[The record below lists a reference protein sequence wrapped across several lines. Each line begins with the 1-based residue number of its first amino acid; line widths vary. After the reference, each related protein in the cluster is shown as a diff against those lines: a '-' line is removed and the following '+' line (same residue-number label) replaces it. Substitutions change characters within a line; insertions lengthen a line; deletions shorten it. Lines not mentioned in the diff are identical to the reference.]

1 MSSVSRERSG
11 RRTTERPSA
20 SAASTSARFVTLL
33 LPGSG
38 TTASSGP
45 AACGAGQGSAWR
57 AMGQQLLGSGD
68 DGRPR
73 SCQTEGVCGRYASSR
88 DARDL
93 VDAFEVEEP
102 PDEVLPPSWN
112 VAPTD
117 PVYAV
122 LGRHGVRSLRVLRWG
137 LVPSWAKDAKGAAR
151 LINARSETLTSK
163 PAFRSAYAR
172 RRCLVPA
179 DGYYEWQRDGTAKQP
194 WFLTSRDGAPLPMAG
209 LYEVWGREDGER
221 LWTCTV
227 ITTDAADELGHIHD
241 RTPLLVPRDDWS
253 RWLDPEVEDPGKDL
267 LVPATPG
274 VLDAWPVSPAVGNV
288 RVDGP
293 ELVQPLPPG
302 PDTPATLF

>member
-1 MSSVSRERSG
+1 
-11 RRTTERPSA
+11 
-20 SAASTSARFVTLL
+20 
-33 LPGSG
+33 
-38 TTASSGP
+38 
-45 AACGAGQGSAWR
+45 
-57 AMGQQLLGSGD
+57 
-68 DGRPR
+68 
-73 SCQTEGVCGRYASSR
+73 
-88 DARDL
+88 
-93 VDAFEVEEP
+93 
-102 PDEVLPPSWN
+102 
-112 VAPTD
+112 
-117 PVYAV
+117 
-122 LGRHGVRSLRVLRWG
+122 VRSLRVLRWG

-179 DGYYEWQRDGTAKQP
+179 DGYFEWQRDGTAKQP

-241 RTPLLVPRDDWS
+241 RTPLLVPREAWR
-253 RWLDPEVEDPGKDL
+253 RWLDPEVEDPGQDL

-288 RVDGP
+288 RVNGP
-293 ELVQPLPPG
+293 ELVEPLQPG
-302 PDTPATLF
+302 PDGDEARTLF